1 MRKKRVSISVF
12 QIFIALIIIIA
23 LIIGIIVVKKNV
35 VSIGEIN
42 TKKMGDFAGSGTS
55 QEPYKIE
62 KVEDIVKL
70 SENVKS
76 GKSYKDCY
84 FELSN
89 KLDFQS
95 EESYKNSNVK
105 YGDLNGDGQND
116 DIKTELT
123 TGKGFPAIGTENCAF
138 EGIFNGNDKTIKNLN
153 FNVSEN
159 REETMLV
166 GLFGNNKGK
175 ILNLKVVSEIVLDEN
190 VSGKAIYVGTIA
202 AKNSGI
208 IQACKTEGN
217 ITANIND
224 ENVQGEIA
232 GITAENYGKILDSA
246 NSINIISNQLK
257 AGIVAKNIVDESIE
271 ESGEITN
278 CTNDGKVSENTGTM
292 YLAAGIVADNQNGSI
307 TSCNNNG
314 KIEGKIVGGIAGKS
328 TGNIVA
334 CQNAGMINNLK
345 EDSKDEEYAGGIC
358 AIIDMATI
366 ENSKNTGDILGTTNV
381 GGIVGENKGK
391 ILQSKNEGKLSK
403 VEEVICRTVNIGG
416 IAGKNSSSARISNS
430 KNYGS
435 IESETDTT
443 VNMGGICG
451 LFYGDSEIE
460 YCENNGGM
468 NGSAKDIIPNEDK
481 DEKCTSCTSNNGG
494 SASLDEF
501 GQLNIGIIYGK
512 FQEI

>member
-55 QEPYKIE
+55 QDPYKIE

-76 GKSYKDCY
+76 GKSYKECY

-123 TGKGFPAIGTENCAF
+123 TGKGFSAIGTENCAF

-202 AKNSGI
+202 AKNSGV

-217 ITANIND
+217 IT
-224 ENVQGEIA
+224 
-232 GITAENYGKILDSA
+232 TK
-246 NSINIISNQLK
+246 
-257 AGIVAKNIVDESIE
+257 
-271 ESGEITN
+271 
-278 CTNDGKVSENTGTM
+278 
-292 YLAAGIVADNQNGSI
+292 
-307 TSCNNNG
+307 
-314 KIEGKIVGGIAGKS
+314 
-328 TGNIVA
+328 
-334 CQNAGMINNLK
+334 
-345 EDSKDEEYAGGIC
+345 
-358 AIIDMATI
+358 
-366 ENSKNTGDILGTTNV
+366 
-381 GGIVGENKGK
+381 
-391 ILQSKNEGKLSK
+391 
-403 VEEVICRTVNIGG
+403 
-416 IAGKNSSSARISNS
+416 
-430 KNYGS
+430 
-435 IESETDTT
+435 
-443 VNMGGICG
+443 
-451 LFYGDSEIE
+451 
-460 YCENNGGM
+460 
-468 NGSAKDIIPNEDK
+468 
-481 DEKCTSCTSNNGG
+481 
-494 SASLDEF
+494 
-501 GQLNIGIIYGK
+501 
-512 FQEI
+512 